1 MPQVK
6 DMSIRAISREC
17 FVSTTTM
24 FRFVRKLG
32 FEGYSDFINYIRL
45 TSIYQNDAPSVS
57 HPGDRSEHYLSNLRE
72 TIRVL
77 NSDKIELLYQHME
90 QHPSIYLLAEGP
102 SSEVAASA
110 RYFFS
115 VLNFPVF
122 FPQKRYEFTSMVNQ
136 ITDNDIIFSISYSGT
151 NSRVIDTVERVF
163 LKKHPFLVSITGPQN
178 NPLRS
183 LSDVNFYAFSDEED
197 FNGFD
202 ITSRVP
208 ILLIIEILLH
218 GWIERV
224 SSAAPT
230 PALPEEPESEVSP

>member
-1 MPQVK
+1 
-6 DMSIRAISREC
+6 
-17 FVSTTTM
+17 
-24 FRFVRKLG
+24 
-32 FEGYSDFINYIRL
+32 
-45 TSIYQNDAPSVS
+45 
-57 HPGDRSEHYLSNLRE
+57 
-72 TIRVL
+72 
-77 NSDKIELLYQHME
+77 
-90 QHPSIYLLAEGP
+90 
-102 SSEVAASA
+102 
-110 RYFFS
+110 
-115 VLNFPVF
+115 
-122 FPQKRYEFTSMVNQ
+122 MVNQ
-136 ITDNDIIFSISYSGT
+136 ITDNDIIFSMSYSGT

-224 SSAAPT
+224 SSAPS
-230 PALPEEPESEVSP
+230 PALPEESESEVSP

>member
-45 TSIYQNDAPSVS
+45 TSIYQNDAPSVP

-77 NSDKIELLYQHME
+77 NSDKIELLYQRME
-90 QHPSIYLLAEGP
+90 RRPSIFFLAEGP

-136 ITDNDIIFSISYSGT
+136 ITDNDIIFSMSYSGT

-224 SSAAPT
+224 SSAPS
-230 PALPEEPESEVSP
+230 PALPEESESEVSP